1 MLDKLA
7 MLSVINTVY
16 SDTHGIKMYGVA
28 KFVAG
33 STLKL
38 SNM

>member
-7 MLSVINTVY
+7 MLNVINTVY
-16 SDTHGIKMYGVA
+16 IDTHGIKMYG
-28 KFVAG
+28 G
-33 STLKL
+33 TLKL